1 MQNGSEISPVQP
13 DKTPVYKLRPA
24 AFRLEIA
31 PLSCEPTIALNTPHH
46 ISYITQ
52 TPFVFSPSGVFMAG
66 DFRDTD
72 VLTDCRGD
80 NPRTTIDEVID
91 GGTRETARIKR
102 EYANLCT
109 ALSVC
114 PTPVLA
120 YSSAWPF
127 FDPTTGKYRG
137 YAEFK
142 RFDKFSGME
151 RAAGRTL
158 YLIVYTKW
166 QTLGT
171 GQSGYPQFY
180 VLKPH
185 PIVLDFAAPKTSPAD
200 LLRIPHLGIEK
211 ANAVRFL
218 DRAMQFLEKKDE
230 SGFLIVSA
238 QTPDGKI
245 RVCFKCINDK
255 VVAASIA
262 IPTTNPSQSET
273 ETAILKHAVLIRF
286 MLNLV
291 PEGEW
296 DKSGKN
302 PFPQVMAGF
311 AKSPDFKWAKRIGEK
326 FIFASRETHPGFVAF
341 GILNVQIGTGNY
353 DIGNF

>member
-1 MQNGSEISPVQP
+1 
-13 DKTPVYKLRPA
+13 
-24 AFRLEIA
+24 
-31 PLSCEPTIALNTPHH
+31 
-46 ISYITQ
+46 
-52 TPFVFSPSGVFMAG
+52 MAG

-262 IPTTNPSQSET
+262 
-273 ETAILKHAVLIRF
+273 
-286 MLNLV
+286 
-291 PEGEW
+291 EGEW